1 MSQKASDDMNF
12 WQHLEVLRFVIL
24 RICGVTLV
32 CMLAAFIFKDEVF
45 NIIFAPQKPDF
56 ITYAFFDRIAL
67 LMGGTPD
74 ASSFN
79 IELINTGLTRQFMV
93 HIQVALW
100 VGIICASPYIL
111 VELFRFVSPA
121 LYSSERK
128 YAVGVTLTGYLMFAL
143 GVLVCYF
150 LIFPLTFRFLG
161 TYQVS
166 QQIANLISLE
176 SYIDTLT
183 MLSLMMGIMFELPLL
198 GWILAKFGLVSAA
211 LMRRYRRHAIVAILI
226 AAAAITPTAD
236 ALTLFLVA
244 LPIWLLY
251 ETTILVV
258 AKTKKIG

>member
-1 MSQKASDDMNF
+1 MNF

-32 CMLAAFIFKDEVF
+32 CMLVAFVFKDEVF
-45 NIIFAPQKPDF
+45 SIIFAPKDPDF
-56 ITYAFFDRIAL
+56 ITYVFFDRIAL
-67 LMGGTPD
+67 LMGNTPD

-79 IELINTGLTRQFMV
+79 IELINTGLTKQFMV
-93 HIQVALW
+93 HLQVALW

-128 YAVGVTLTGYLMFAL
+128 YAVAVTLTGYLMFAL

-150 LIFPLTFRFLG
+150 IIFPLTFRFLG

-166 QQIANLISLE
+166 EQIANLISLE

-198 GWILAKFGLVSAA
+198 GWIFAKFGLITAT
-211 LMRRYRRHAIVAILI
+211 LMRHYRRHAIVAILI

-258 AKTKKIG
+258 AKTKKVG

>member
-1 MSQKASDDMNF
+1 MSF

-32 CMLAAFIFKDEVF
+32 CMLVAFIFKDEVF
-45 NIIFAPQKPDF
+45 NIIFAPQDPDF
-56 ITYAFFDRIAL
+56 ITYAFFDRIAMM
-67 LMGGTPD
+67 MGHSPD
-74 ASSFN
+74 ASSFSV
-79 IELINTGLTRQFMV
+79 ELINTGLTRQFMV

-100 VGIICASPYIL
+100 VGIICASPYII

-128 YAVGVTLTGYLMFAL
+128 YAVGVTLTGYLMFAI

-166 QQIANLISLE
+166 KQVVNLISLE

-198 GWILAKFGLVSAA
+198 GWILAKFGIITAV
-211 LMRRYRRHAIVAILI
+211 LMRHYRRHAIVAILI
-226 AAAAITPTAD
+226 AAAGITPTAD

-251 ETTILVV
+251 EATIFVV
-258 AKTKKIG
+258 AKTKKAG